1 MSNQMTTQMSNQMT
15 TQNAKIDSKINGK
28 IDSKIDSKIDAKETL
43 VEAVQRTERE
53 YQVAASVL
61 LEAKDTLAN
70 VQARVKEAQDNTMR
84 AQMQYTAAKE
94 RHMMSIIQ
102 QQNEQIKGLQNGVGQ
117 GSGVRLDNVDSSSY
131 DSNTVVVDMKGQPF
145 LSN

>member
-1 MSNQMTTQMSNQMT
+1 MSNQMT
-15 TQNAKIDSKINGK
+15 TQNAKIDTK
-28 IDSKIDSKIDAKETL
+28 IDTKIDAKIDAKETL

-61 LEAKDTLAN
+61 LEAKDILAN

-84 AQMQYTAAKE
+84 TQMQYTAAKE

-102 QQNEQIKGLQNGVGQ
+102 QQNEQIKGLQNGVRQ

-131 DSNTVVVDMKGQPF
+131 DPNTIVVDMKGQPF
-145 LSN
+145 VSN